1 MFKKQKSTLVVGAIL
16 LFIFLS
22 LLSCSVVLAQDES
35 TDEQTSQFSTQF
47 NYYQILGVS
56 SNATQQEIKSAYKK
70 LAMKF
75 HPDRNRN
82 KSLEE
87 QERTNET
94 YKKIAQ
100 AYEVLSDPEQRTQY
114 DAFMEFGA
122 SIGLDE
128 AMLEMILLSIIL
140 LPFLSVSSL

>member
-128 AMLEMILLSIIL
+128 AMLEMIVYLLI
-140 LPFLSVSSL
+140 

>member
-35 TDEQTSQFSTQF
+35 SDEQTSQFSTQF

-94 YKKIAQ
+94 SKKIAQ
-100 AYEVLSDPEQRTQY
+100 AYEVLSDPEKRTQY

-128 AMLEMILLSIIL
+128 AM
-140 LPFLSVSSL
+140 